1 MYVMALFQGI
11 VQARFERSPLP
22 AHKGTRT
29 VVLRILKE
37 IDAVRCL
44 VPSYDEYIERPK
56 AGHLFSKRFHGK
68 LRPWSVDIDRPHKG
82 KLTTIGLG
90 FLWDST
96 EER

>member
-1 MYVMALFQGI
+1 
-11 VQARFERSPLP
+11 
-22 AHKGTRT
+22 
-29 VVLRILKE
+29 LKE

-68 LRPWSVDIDRPHKG
+68 LRPWNVDIDRPDKG

-90 FLWDST
+90 FLWNST
-96 EER
+96 KRVNPAIPKPDVETDGR